1 MLNPLQHNWT
11 LLVIPEQL
19 QLVPRVRSAGEDV
32 ALPGQRRGVPVF
44 IHGFV
49 LRVVRLEDAA
59 ECGVSETR
67 VVADEGH
74 VGRVEVP
81 RAPREDPGIEGH
93 DEDGEVAFAGAEE
106 EL

>member
-1 MLNPLQHNWT
+1 MP
-11 LLVIPEQL
+11 
-19 QLVPRVRSAGEDV
+19 SAGEDV

-49 LRVVRLEDAA
+49 LQVVRLEDAA
-59 ECGVSETR
+59 DCEVSETR
-67 VVADEGH
+67 VVADAFHEGH

-81 RAPREDPGIEGH
+81 RAPREGPGTEGH

-106 EL
+106 GL